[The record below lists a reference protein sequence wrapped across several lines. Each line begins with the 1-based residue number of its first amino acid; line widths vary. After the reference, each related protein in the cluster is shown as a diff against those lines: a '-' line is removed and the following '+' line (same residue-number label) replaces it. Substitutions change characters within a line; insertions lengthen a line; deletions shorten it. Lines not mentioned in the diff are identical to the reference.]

1 MRVRGRRV
9 SPLLLGLFVSLSIV
23 ALTAVAPVQARGG
36 AGGGGGASPYSCA
49 VSVSVS
55 GGNFY
60 VQTTVNAAS
69 GTSLPGP
76 TETDTVNAY
85 QNGIL
90 YMTQST
96 TYKVS
101 AGTATVIVTIPVPTN
116 GAGTYSFQSTILN
129 SKGSQLTSCSGTYS
143 L

>member
-1 MRVRGRRV
+1 MRVMGRRV

-23 ALTAVAPVQARGG
+23 ALLSVTPVQAR
-36 AGGGGGASPYSCA
+36 GGGGGASPYSCA

-60 VQTTVNAAS
+60 VATTVNAAS

-76 TETDTVNAY
+76 SETDTVNAY